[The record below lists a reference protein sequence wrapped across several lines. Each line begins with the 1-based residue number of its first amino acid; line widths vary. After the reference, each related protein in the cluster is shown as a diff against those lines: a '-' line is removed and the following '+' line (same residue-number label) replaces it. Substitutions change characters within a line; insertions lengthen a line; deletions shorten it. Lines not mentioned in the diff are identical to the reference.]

1 MHSPIPTSLSHRL
14 QLTPAWRL
22 VLLLGAPVILAVAV
36 LAAVLL
42 YPGLRPGAAGPGAAA
57 AAPAALTP
65 ADAAAAADGAA
76 TAALPP
82 AGGLLVEVTGAVL
95 NPGLYRVNKGDRVSA
110 AIAAAGGLSPNADPG
125 RLPNMAAR
133 LKDGS
138 QVKVPALGSA
148 AVPRSTTAGAAPRAA
163 AVSLNE
169 ASADQLAAVPGFTP
183 DLASAVIRYRTE
195 YGGFSTTRELVDV
208 LNMSEADYLLARK
221 YLRV

>member
-1 MHSPIPTSLSHRL
+1 MHFPILSSLSQRL
-14 QLTPAWRL
+14 QLTPARRL
-22 VLLLGAPVILAVAV
+22 VLLLGAPPLLAVAV
-36 LAAVLL
+36 LAAVLFS
-42 YPGLRPGAAGPGAAA
+42 PGLRPGAVSAGAAA
-57 AAPAALTP
+57 APPALTP

-82 AGGLLVEVTGAVL
+82 AGGLLVEVTGAVVS
-95 NPGLYRVNKGDRVSA
+95 PGLYHVNKGDRVSA
-110 AIAAAGGLSPNADPG
+110 AIAAAGGLSPSADPN

-138 QVKVPALGSA
+138 QVKVAALGSPTA
-148 AVPRSTTAGAAPRAA
+148 PKSTTGSTAAPRAA

-169 ASADQLAAVPGFTP
+169 ASVDQLAAVPGFTP

-221 YLRV
+221 YVRV